1 MQTNFAITLSAQV
14 ALERRLATV
23 AHNIAN
29 MNTVGF
35 RAEGESF
42 EAFVSRGADLGV
54 SYTVPQKQYISLES
68 GEITKTDNPLDV
80 APMGNSWLA
89 INTPKGTAYTHDGR
103 MQLSP
108 TGELQTLTGHQVLD
122 AGLGPIRLD
131 TTAGPPTITRDGMI
145 FQGKTQVG
153 AIGLFALDPKATLS
167 RNDTSSVFSDKPAV
181 PVEDFTKTGLVQG
194 FVEGANINPVLEMAK
209 MMEISRA
216 FEQVTSTNQIN
227 DQSIAAHRGT
237 LARLADLVED
247 YSNQANAI
255 TLGGQVIE
263 ISPGF
268 CKVAGLS
275 KFVALGDYVTVPG
288 EDNLTLGEILRIDAA
303 HVTVKFF
310 TAPEHLSLGTFVR
323 HFGKLALRPNVNWK
337 GRVINALGQPV
348 DDGGPLQSGLESF
361 NINASPPNAMR
372 RARIN
377 TKIMTGIRVI
387 DCFTPICAGQRLG
400 IFAGSGVGK
409 STILSMMS
417 RATGFDT
424 VVIGLIGERGREVR
438 EFLEDALGENKANTV
453 CVVATGDESPMMR
466 RLAPKTATTIAEFFR
481 NRGENVLLILD
492 SVTRFAHAARD
503 VAMAAGEPA
512 VARGYPPS
520 IFSDLPKLLE
530 RSGPGEKAGGT
541 ITGIYSVLIDAD
553 NHNDPIADAI
563 RGTLDGH
570 IVLDRAIA
578 DQGRYPAMNILG
590 SISRLA
596 HQVWS
601 PEERELILKL
611 KALISRF
618 EDTRDLRLMGGYQSG
633 LDPELD
639 RAVELVPKIYQVMTQ
654 SPHNKP
660 SGDPFRDLADALR
673 GTPNQAARNN

>member
-1 MQTNFAITLSAQV
+1 MSRTG
-14 ALERRLATV
+14 ALERLARV
-23 AHNIAN
+23 
-29 MNTVGF
+29 
-35 RAEGESF
+35 
-42 EAFVSRGADLGV
+42 
-54 SYTVPQKQYISLES
+54 
-68 GEITKTDNPLDV
+68 
-80 APMGNSWLA
+80 
-89 INTPKGTAYTHDGR
+89 
-103 MQLSP
+103 
-108 TGELQTLTGHQVLD
+108 
-122 AGLGPIRLD
+122 
-131 TTAGPPTITRDGMI
+131 
-145 FQGKTQVG
+145 
-153 AIGLFALDPKATLS
+153 
-167 RNDTSSVFSDKPAV
+167 
-181 PVEDFTKTGLVQG
+181 VEDFARQPD
-194 FVEGANINPVLEMAK
+194 F
-209 MMEISRA
+209 ISLA
-216 FEQVTSTNQIN
+216 GQI
-227 DQSIAAHRGT
+227 T
-237 LARLADLVED
+237 
-247 YSNQANAI
+247 
-255 TLGGQVIE
+255 E

-275 KFVALGDYVTVPG
+275 QAVKLGDYVTLPH
-288 EDNLTLGEILRIDAA
+288 EDHLTLGEILRIDAGS
-303 HVTVKFF
+303 VTVKFF
-310 TAPEHLSLGTFVR
+310 TPTANLSLGSYVR
-323 HFGKLALRPNVNWK
+323 HFGRLALRPHISWK

-348 DDGGPLQSGLESF
+348 DDGAALLSGPDSF
-361 NINASPPNAMR
+361 NINANPPNAMR
-372 RARIN
+372 RGRVS

-409 STILSMMS
+409 STVMSMMS
-417 RATGFDT
+417 RASGFDS

-438 EFLEDALGENKANTV
+438 EFLEDALGDNKANTV

-481 NRGENVLLILD
+481 SRGDNVLLILD

-530 RSGPGEKAGGT
+530 RSGPGESGTGT

-596 HQVWS
+596 HHVWS

-611 KALISRF
+611 KAMIARF

-633 LDPELD
+633 MDPELD
-639 RAVELVPKIYQVMTQ
+639 RAVEMVPKIYAVMTQ
-654 SPHNKP
+654 SPFSPP

-673 GTPNQAARNN
+673 NTRNHAAEASIASA